1 MKATRQFGLVLRGNW
16 KMSTPRKSILAT
28 LGTFVEVFGSAAAVS
43 NAVEAGRAPKARHL
57 RTLGID
63 ADAFRSIGR
72 V

>member
-1 MKATRQFGLVLRGNW
+1 
-16 KMSTPRKSILAT
+16 MSTPRKSILAT

-43 NAVEAGRAPKARHL
+43 NAVEGGRAPKAKHL

-72 V
+72 L